1 MKKNKIAFILGTM
14 LIVSSC
20 FPVKAEV
27 DITSNNSEVV
37 SQDITSNT
45 EQGGIEAAVEEEI
58 NNSAEQNDQTDDT
71 TEVEEGQ
78 NVIESTDNND
88 VETTKE
94 EEQTDSIDNNI
105 EEEEQN
111 VTESNDKNDS
121 SSDVLEEENSNNEV
135 TEEEENTVETE
146 NISSDNLEIINNDD
160 GSQTITYEENISNI
174 DESNVETII
183 EDKTIEQEE
192 IKESVENQNG
202 TYDYN
207 INVNEEQNI
216 TEIIVPTEDKETAE
230 NLAIEHEGE
239 VITEEHVVT
248 QEVSETFDSL
258 EKAQEFITNIED
270 NHTVIES
277 TITVTPEQII
287 SGVTVEQIEEN
298 GYHCIENEDGSYDI
312 IVTGGLEEITIDLA
326 YLSAVLEPGDSISAE
341 IHIKNESGDEYTI
354 ESYNKEAEGPF
365 RYIRT
370 TRYNESMG
378 EAVGT
383 LMDGAYTYYVP
394 NDIVNMHGQMHLATP
409 ADEVVKWYNEK
420 NNTQLS
426 YREIQ
431 NTITDDLL
439 LEYYNEVLNKEYT
452 SLYDAWVDNFNSRLW
467 ETKYNGQD
475 GEEFFKA
482 LEWNNNELSF
492 IATATVDGPGTDNMY
507 QNSVW
512 GYIEQIVLKVVDTII
527 PASYEA
533 SVVYEDTEYEY
544 SVKYDEVEKTYAIE
558 IKGEGNIPA
567 VEVIIPEPTPE
578 PEPEELTPTPEL
590 KPEEPAPEPTPE
602 EVIPTPIPEEK
613 PEEVIPTSPEP
624 KEEKSSESSSHT
636 DRIYT
641 SEKREVTII
650 EEELVPLSAE
660 PEVLGVSRPMPNSQP
675 EVLGVNRLPQT
686 GNSSFY
692 YILLFIITGLTS
704 IVIGLHLSKK
714 FDFS

>member
-1 MKKNKIAFILGTM
+1 MKKIKFAFVLGTM

-20 FPVKAEV
+20 FPIKAEQA
-27 DITSNNSEVV
+27 TS
-37 SQDITSNT
+37 SNAL
-45 EQGGIEAAVEEEI
+45 E
-58 NNSAEQNDQTDDT
+58 
-71 TEVEEGQ
+71 
-78 NVIESTDNND
+78 VIE
-88 VETTKE
+88 
-94 EEQTDSIDNNI
+94 
-105 EEEEQN
+105 
-111 VTESNDKNDS
+111 
-121 SSDVLEEENSNNEV
+121 NE
-135 TEEEENTVETE
+135 
-146 NISSDNLEIINNDD
+146 D
-160 GSQTITYEENISNI
+160 GSQTIIYEEVINDIQQNSV
-174 DESNVETII
+174 DTII
-183 EDKTIEQEE
+183 ENKTAEQEE
-192 IKESVENQNG
+192 IKKSIENQNG

-216 TEIIVPTEDKETAE
+216 TEVIVPIEEKEAAEAFATE
-230 NLAIEHEGE
+230 LEGE
-239 VITEEHVVT
+239 VISEEHIVI
-248 QEVSETFDSL
+248 QETSKTFDSL
-258 EKAQEFITNIED
+258 EKAQEFIANIED

-298 GYHCIENEDGSYDI
+298 GYHCVENEDGSYDI

-341 IHIKNESGDEYTI
+341 VHIKNESGDEYTI
-354 ESYNKEAEGPF
+354 ESYNKEVEGPF

-383 LMDGAYTYYVP
+383 LMDGAYTYYIP
-394 NDIVNMHGQMHLATP
+394 NNIVNMHGQMHLATP

-439 LEYYNEVLNKEYT
+439 LEYYNETLNKEYT

-467 ETKYNGQD
+467 ETKYNGQN
-475 GEEFFKA
+475 GEEFFKT
-482 LEWNNNELSF
+482 LEWDNNELSF
-492 IATATVDGPGTDNMY
+492 TAIATIDGSGTDNMY

-544 SVKYDEVEKTYAIE
+544 SVKYNEVEKTYAIE

-567 VEVIIPEPTPE
+567 VEVIIPEP
-578 PEPEELTPTPEL
+578 
-590 KPEEPAPEPTPE
+590 KK
-602 EVIPTPIPEEK
+602 PTPIPEEK
-613 PEEVIPTSPEP
+613 PKEVIPTSSEP
-624 KEEKSSESSSHT
+624 KKERSSESSSHT
-636 DRIYT
+636 ERIYT
-641 SEKREVTII
+641 PERKEVTII

-660 PEVLGVSRPMPNSQP
+660 PEVLGVSRPLPNSQP
-675 EVLGVNRLPQT
+675 EVLGVSRIEELPQT
-686 GNSSFY
+686 GDSSIYF
-692 YILLFIITGLTS
+692 IFLFIITGITCLFT
-704 IVIGLHLSKK
+704 GFHLYRKI
-714 FDFS
+714 DF

>member
-1 MKKNKIAFILGTM
+1 
-14 LIVSSC
+14 
-20 FPVKAEV
+20 
-27 DITSNNSEVV
+27 
-37 SQDITSNT
+37 
-45 EQGGIEAAVEEEI
+45 
-58 NNSAEQNDQTDDT
+58 
-71 TEVEEGQ
+71 
-78 NVIESTDNND
+78 
-88 VETTKE
+88 
-94 EEQTDSIDNNI
+94 
-105 EEEEQN
+105 
-111 VTESNDKNDS
+111 
-121 SSDVLEEENSNNEV
+121 
-135 TEEEENTVETE
+135 
-146 NISSDNLEIINNDD
+146 
-160 GSQTITYEENISNI
+160 
-174 DESNVETII
+174 
-183 EDKTIEQEE
+183 
-192 IKESVENQNG
+192 
-202 TYDYN
+202 
-207 INVNEEQNI
+207 
-216 TEIIVPTEDKETAE
+216 
-230 NLAIEHEGE
+230 
-239 VITEEHVVT
+239 
-248 QEVSETFDSL
+248 
-258 EKAQEFITNIED
+258 
-270 NHTVIES
+270 
-277 TITVTPEQII
+277 
-287 SGVTVEQIEEN
+287 
-298 GYHCIENEDGSYDI
+298 
-312 IVTGGLEEITIDLA
+312 
-326 YLSAVLEPGDSISAE
+326 
-341 IHIKNESGDEYTI
+341 
-354 ESYNKEAEGPF
+354 
-365 RYIRT
+365 
-370 TRYNESMG
+370 MG

-383 LMDGAYTYYVP
+383 LMNGAYTYYIP

-475 GEEFFKA
+475 GEEFFKT

-533 SVVYEDTEYEY
+533 SVVYEDTEYSY

-578 PEPEELTPTPEL
+578 PEPEEPTPTPEP
-590 KPEEPAPEPTPE
+590 KPEEPAPEPIPE

-660 PEVLGVSRPMPNSQP
+660 PEVLGVSRPMLNSQP